1 MGILQTRILKWVA
14 ISSPGRL
21 PFPSPDHVALLK
33 GRVSREMES
42 GVSLQALVSLISHS
56 RNMQDLF
63 NEFLISHKR
72 SLFMNCCWIG
82 VSQGKS
88 SPYRKSIL
96 NTHWKDWCWSSDTMV
111 TWCKEPMHWKRHWCF
126 ERFEGKRR
134 RGWQRV
140 RWSDGITDS
149 MDMNLSK
156 LLEIVENR
164 ETWHAAVHGVTKS
177 QTWLN
182 DWITT
187 KASDS
192 SICLM
197 ALFFFLLYTSLNCSF
212 V

>member
-1 MGILQTRILKWVA
+1 MDCSPPG
-14 ISSPGRL
+14 SSIHGDSPDENTEVGCHFLSRRL

-111 TWCKEPMHWKRHWCF
+111 TWCKEPIHWKRHWCF
-126 ERFEGKRR
+126 ERFEGKRKKGVTER
-134 RGWQRV
+134 EMV
-140 RWSDGITDS
+140 RWY
-149 MDMNLSK
+149 
-156 LLEIVENR
+156 
-164 ETWHAAVHGVTKS
+164 H
-177 QTWLN
+177 WLN
-182 DWITT
+182 GHEFEQILGDSEGLGSLACCSPWSH
-187 KASDS
+187 KESD
-192 SICLM
+192 M
-197 ALFFFLLYTSLNCSF
+197 T
-212 V
+212 